1 MRLSRVF
8 GCIAL
13 LALTSLSVVAQQGLK
28 SGPQVGAEVPG
39 PYHPLNVTGPFAGK
53 KQCLF
58 CKHGPN
64 PVAVVFARELTP
76 EVTDL
81 LKKLDAAT
89 AKNKDAK
96 MGSYAVFCNDD
107 EKLQGNLKSLAEK
120 EKLSN
125 LPLTVDNASG
135 PADYSIAK
143 DADVTVI
150 LYREFNVKSNFAFRK
165 GELKE
170 GEITKIV
177 ADVSK
182 IVTK

>member
-8 GCIAL
+8 GCVAL
-13 LALTSLSVVAQQGLK
+13 LALTGISVMAQQGLK
-28 SGPQVGAEVPG
+28 SGPQVGEEVPG
-39 PYHPLNVTGPFAGK
+39 PYHPLNVTGPYAGK

-58 CKHGPN
+58 CKHGAS

-81 LKKLDAAT
+81 LKKLDDAT

-107 EKLQGNLKSLAEK
+107 EKLQGNLKDVAEK
-120 EKLSN
+120 QKLTS

-150 LYREFNVKSNFAFRK
+150 LYREFTVKSNYAFRK
-165 GELKE
+165 GELKDADVS
-170 GEITKIV
+170 KIV

-182 IVTK
+182 IVSK